1 MTHPV
6 TPATFL
12 GLPAAVPDTFSS
24 ADVVIFGAPDATPH
38 VSGVSS
44 HAARAPS
51 AVRES
56 TQQIARDPLRWD
68 FDQDGPLIPEG
79 LRAVDLGDLPTNP
92 ATPEENRSLITS
104 TTASILKAGA
114 IPLLLGGDDSVPIPF
129 FAGFEQ
135 FGPLTILQ
143 IDAHLDWRDERDG
156 LKHTFSSTMR
166 RASEM
171 PWVERIIQ
179 VGQRGIG
186 GSRERDLADAQ
197 AWGVTL
203 FSAATVRRH
212 GVQSVIDH
220 IPPGSQCIV
229 TLDCDGLDPAVI
241 PAVLV
246 PQPGGLG
253 YLDIVELLHGVTL
266 RARIVG
272 FDLVELV
279 PDADVR
285 GLGVLAASR
294 ILCVVLGCMARQRS
308 AKRAT
313 DQ

>member
-1 MTHPV
+1 M
-6 TPATFL
+6 
-12 GLPAAVPDTFSS
+12 
-24 ADVVIFGAPDATPH
+24 
-38 VSGVSS
+38 
-44 HAARAPS
+44 
-51 AVRES
+51 
-56 TQQIARDPLRWD
+56 
-68 FDQDGPLIPEG
+68 IPEG
-79 LRAVDLGDLPTNP
+79 LRAVDLGDLPTDP
-92 ATPEENRSLITS
+92 ATPQENRSLITS
-104 TTASILKAGA
+104 TTVSILKAGA
-114 IPLLLGGDDSVPIPF
+114 VPLLLGGDDSVPIPF
-129 FAGFEQ
+129 FAGFER
-135 FGPLTILQ
+135 FGPVTILQ

-171 PWVERIIQ
+171 SWVKQIIQ

-186 GSRERDLADAQ
+186 GSRERDLADARD
-197 AWGVTL
+197 WGATL
-203 FSAATVRRH
+203 FRAATVRRH
-212 GVQSVIDH
+212 GVEPVIDH
-220 IPPGSQCIV
+220 ITPGSHCIV

-253 YLDIVELLHGVTL
+253 YLDIVELLHGVTQ

-294 ILCVVLGCMARQRS
+294 ILCVALGRMARQRS
-308 AKRAT
+308 AMRAT
-313 DQ
+313 GR